1 MEIKIS
7 ILHYLSLANGNF
19 QENMT
24 AQKETKPLKGHIE
37 KTHLK

>member
-19 QENMT
+19 QENKT
-24 AQKETKPLKGHIE
+24 AQKTLTGHIE